1 MVTIR
6 MTRVGSK
13 KRPFFRIVVVEG
25 RTARDGSVTESLG
38 LYDPRRKP
46 EFFLLDPATGRAG
59 LLDCGAGGTGP
70 LLYDVAAAV
79 VYAGGADAAAE
90 FLDGY
95 LAAAP
100 MHPDELEAALPVMIR
115 FRWAVQADWS
125 ARRPGDHRAEETL
138 RRACEVLTAG

>member
-46 EFFLLDPATGRAG
+46 EFFQLDRDRFAHWVSKGAKASSTLKTLVARNPAPAV
-59 LLDCGAGGTGP
+59 P
-70 LLYDVAAAV
+70 EAA
-79 VYAGGADAAAE
+79 
-90 FLDGY
+90 
-95 LAAAP
+95 AAAP
-100 MHPDELEAALPVMIR
+100 AA
-115 FRWAVQADWS
+115 S
-125 ARRPGDHRAEETL
+125 
-138 RRACEVLTAG
+138 

>member
-46 EFFLLDPATGRAG
+46 EFFKLDRERYAHWVSKGAKASSTLKTLVSRNPAA
-59 LLDCGAGGTGP
+59 P
-70 LLYDVAAAV
+70 AV
-79 VYAGGADAAAE
+79 E
-90 FLDGY
+90 
-95 LAAAP
+95 AAAP
-100 MHPDELEAALPVMIR
+100 AA
-115 FRWAVQADWS
+115 S
-125 ARRPGDHRAEETL
+125 
-138 RRACEVLTAG
+138 

>member
-46 EFFLLDPATGRAG
+46 EFFQLDRDRFAHWVAKGARPSNTLKTLVARNPAA
-59 LLDCGAGGTGP
+59 P
-70 LLYDVAAAV
+70 VVAAA
-79 VYAGGADAAAE
+79 APAA
-90 FLDGY
+90 
-95 LAAAP
+95 
-100 MHPDELEAALPVMIR
+100 
-115 FRWAVQADWS
+115 S
-125 ARRPGDHRAEETL
+125 
-138 RRACEVLTAG
+138 

>member
-46 EFFLLDPATGRAG
+46 EFFQLDRERYAHWVKNGAKASSTLKTLVARNPA
-59 LLDCGAGGTGP
+59 P
-70 LLYDVAAAV
+70 PAV
-79 VYAGGADAAAE
+79 E
-90 FLDGY
+90 
-95 LAAAP
+95 AAAP
-100 MHPDELEAALPVMIR
+100 AA
-115 FRWAVQADWS
+115 S
-125 ARRPGDHRAEETL
+125 
-138 RRACEVLTAG
+138 

>member
-46 EFFLLDPATGRAG
+46 EFFKLDRERFAHWVSKGAKASSTLKTLVARNPAAASPE
-59 LLDCGAGGTGP
+59 GAAA
-70 LLYDVAAAV
+70 VAAAP
-79 VYAGGADAAAE
+79 AA
-90 FLDGY
+90 
-95 LAAAP
+95 
-100 MHPDELEAALPVMIR
+100 
-115 FRWAVQADWS
+115 S
-125 ARRPGDHRAEETL
+125 
-138 RRACEVLTAG
+138 